1 MSVIDIGVTVSGLVV
16 IFFLAWFFFGPKKA
30 KKAEVKDGVQEVRI
44 TVKGG
49 YSPDVIRVKEGVPL
63 RLVFDRQEA
72 SDCSDRVVFPDFQ
85 TSKSLAPFATTTLE
99 FTPTKSGSFGFA
111 CGMNML
117 HGTLIVEQAG
127 VGPEGTD
134 EPTESHEAHVTF
146 AEAVGVGPKLEVGD
160 LSQAEFAII
169 GGVVTCPTCVV
180 NIESFLGD
188 VPGVDEVHVNFAA
201 KRVTVQYDPA
211 QATTEQ
217 MQQVIQDA
225 GYQIQ
230 PREEPGSQ
238 ETEEREASVRK
249 AERRNLTLR
258 VVVGAILTLPVL
270 YAGMVGGFIS
280 EDLVPA
286 LLDNNWFQL
295 GLITPVMVYAGW
307 PIHRTGWLILSR
319 RAADMNSLI
328 TIGTLAAFLYSLI
341 VTSAPGIFPE
351 GLREVYYESVGII
364 ITLIMLGRLLEAIA
378 KGGTSEAIRKLIG
391 LQAKTALVMRDGQE
405 MDVPIEAVQIG
416 DVVVVRPGEKV
427 PVDGEIIEGRSSLD
441 ELMVTG
447 ESIPVT
453 KGSGDTVIGATI
465 NQTGSFRFRATKV
478 GKDTMLAQI
487 IQLVEQ
493 AQGSKAPIQRLADVV
508 ASYFVPAVMFI
519 AVASFMVWFLF
530 GPDPAFTFALV
541 SGVAVLIIACP
552 CALGLATPLSIMV
565 STGKGAQNGILI
577 RSAEALE
584 TAHKLHTL
592 VLDKTGTIT
601 RGKPTLTDV
610 IAIGDLTEVD
620 LIRLVASAERSSEHP
635 LGQAIVEGAAERE
648 IQLVDPGDFQS
659 VTGKGVQ
666 VGVDGRQVLVGN
678 RRLLADAGIDTG
690 QMEQRAEE
698 LAEQGKTPMFVAVDG
713 KPGGIMAVA
722 DTVKEDSATAVAALQ
737 GLGLEVV
744 MITGDN
750 PRTAEAIARQ
760 VGISRVLAE
769 VMPQDKALEVKRL
782 QGEGKVVGMVGDGI
796 NDAPALAQA
805 DVGIAIGTGTDV
817 AIESSDITLISGEL
831 RGVVTA
837 ITLSRS
843 TMRNIKENLLFAF
856 GYNIL
861 GIPIAAGVLYPF
873 LEITLSPMI
882 AAAAMALSSLS
893 VTTNANRLRTYQRPA
908 LAAAGASR
916 SAKQTNVDVQ
926 GFEPEREEDTATV
939 KDVVCGMDIDPN
951 TAAAQTEHQG
961 KTYYFCS
968 HDCHAKFMSEP
979 QKYADKETIVDV
991 QSNEPERKEDMSTVK
1006 DVVCGMDIDSNTAA
1020 AQVEYEGKTYH
1031 FCSHDCHAKFMAEP
1045 QKYAS

>member
-1 MSVIDIGVTVSGLVV
+1 MSISEIGVTASGFVAIL
-16 IFFLAWFFFGPKKA
+16 FLAWFFFGPKRAISTELKG
-30 KKAEVKDGVQEVRI
+30 DVQEIRI

-85 TSKSLAPFATTTLE
+85 AGKSLVPFATTTLE

-117 HGTLIVEQAG
+117 HGTLIVEQNGAG
-127 VGPEGTD
+127 SEGTD
-134 EPTESHEAHVTF
+134 EPAERHVDHVAF
-146 AEAVGVGPKLEVGD
+146 AEAVGVGPRLEVGEI
-160 LSQAEFAII
+160 SRAEFAII
-169 GGVVTCPTCVV
+169 GGGVTCPTCVV

-188 VPGVDEVHVNFAA
+188 LPGVDEVHVNFAA
-201 KRVTVQYDPA
+201 ERVTVQYDPA

-225 GYQIQ
+225 GYRIQ
-230 PREEPGSQ
+230 PRDEPGSQ
-238 ETEEREASVRK
+238 ETEDLEAAVRK
-249 AERRNLTLR
+249 AERLNLTRR
-258 VVVGAILTLPVL
+258 VILGVALTLPVL

-295 GLITPVMVYAGW
+295 GLITPVMVISGW
-307 PIHRTGWLILSR
+307 PIHRTGWLILAK

-341 VTSAPGIFPE
+341 VTVSPGIFPE
-351 GLREVYYESVGII
+351 DLQEVYYESVGII

-391 LQAKTALVMRDGQE
+391 LQANTARVMRDGRE
-405 MDVPIEAVQIG
+405 TDVPIESVQIREI
-416 DVVVVRPGEKV
+416 VVVRPGEKV
-427 PVDGEIIEGRSSLD
+427 PVDGEIVEGRSTLD
-441 ELMVTG
+441 ESMVTG

-453 KGSGDTVIGATI
+453 KESGDTVIGATI
-465 NQTGSFRFRATKV
+465 NQTGAFRFRATRV

-519 AVASFMVWFLF
+519 AIVTFIVWFQF
-530 GPDPAFTFALV
+530 GPDPAATFALV
-541 SGVAVLIIACP
+541 SAVSVLIIACP

-584 TAHKLHTL
+584 TAHKLHIL
-592 VLDKTGTIT
+592 ILDKTGTIT
-601 RGKPTLTDV
+601 QGRPALTDV
-610 IAIGDLTEVD
+610 VIMGELPEAD

-635 LGQAIVEGAAERE
+635 LGQAIVEGAAERG
-648 IQLVDPGDFQS
+648 IQLAEPGDFHS
-659 VTGKGVQ
+659 VTGKGIQ
-666 VGVDGRQVLVGN
+666 VTVDGRHVLVGN

-690 QMEQRAEE
+690 EMEQRAEE
-698 LAEQGKTPMFVAVDG
+698 LAKQGKTPMFVAVDG
-713 KPGGIMAVA
+713 RPGGIMAVA
-722 DTVKEDSATAVAALQ
+722 DTVKEDSAAAVATLQ
-737 GLGLEVV
+737 SLGLEVV

-750 PRTAEAIARQ
+750 PRTAGAIARQ

-769 VMPQDKALEVKRL
+769 VLPQDKALEVRRL

-831 RGVVTA
+831 LGVVTA

-843 TMRNIKENLLFAF
+843 TMRNIKENLVFAF
-856 GYNIL
+856 GYNVI
-861 GIPIAAGVLYPF
+861 GIPIAAGLLYPF
-873 LEITLSPMI
+873 FEITLSPMI

-908 LAAAGASR
+908 LAAVGASVSVKPTTIEVR
-916 SAKQTNVDVQ
+916 
-926 GFEPEREEDTATV
+926 GHGPEEEEDVSTV

-951 TAAAQTEHQG
+951 TAAAKMEHQG
-961 KTYYFCS
+961 
-968 HDCHAKFMSEP
+968 E
-979 QKYADKETIVDV
+979 
-991 QSNEPERKEDMSTVK
+991 
-1006 DVVCGMDIDSNTAA
+1006 
-1020 AQVEYEGKTYH
+1020 TYH
-1031 FCSHDCHAKFMAEP
+1031 FCSNACHDKFMDEP

>member
-1 MSVIDIGVTVSGLVV
+1 MSVVEIAVTVSGFVAIL
-16 IFFLAWFFFGPKKA
+16 FLAWFFFGPKKA
-30 KKAEVKDGVQEVRI
+30 RQAEIKGTVQEIRI

-49 YSPDVIRVKEGVPL
+49 YSPDVIRVKEGLPL

-85 TSKSLAPFATTTLE
+85 ASKSLAPFATTTLE

-117 HGTLIVEQAG
+117 HGTLIVEQNGATLG
-127 VGPEGTD
+127 STNKPS
-134 EPTESHEAHVTF
+134 ESHADHLSF
-146 AEAVGVGPKLEVGD
+146 AEAVGVGPNLEVGD
-160 LSQAEFAII
+160 ISQAEFAII
-169 GGVVTCPTCVV
+169 GGGVTCPTCVV

-188 VPGVDEVHVNFAA
+188 LPGVDKVQVNFAA
-201 KRVTVQYDPA
+201 ERVTVQYDPA

-230 PREEPGSQ
+230 PREEPGSH
-238 ETEEREASVRK
+238 ETEDKEAAVRK
-249 AERRNLTLR
+249 TERRNLSLR
-258 VVVGAILTLPVL
+258 VILGAILTLPVL

-280 EDLVPA
+280 QDLVPA
-286 LLDNNWFQL
+286 LLTNNWIQL

-307 PIHRTGWLILSR
+307 PIHRTGWQILAK

-328 TIGTLAAFLYSLI
+328 TIGTLAAFIYSLV
-341 VTSAPGIFPE
+341 VTVSPGVFPE
-351 GLREVYYESVGII
+351 GLRDVYYESVGVI

-391 LQAKTALVMRDGQE
+391 LQAKTALIIRDGQE
-405 MDVPIEAVQIG
+405 IDVPIEAVQIG
-416 DVVVVRPGEKV
+416 DIVVVRPGEKV
-427 PVDGEIIEGRSSLD
+427 PVDGEITEGRSSLD
-441 ELMVTG
+441 ESMVTG

-453 KGSGDTVIGATI
+453 KGTGDTVIGATI

-487 IQLVEQ
+487 IRLVEQ
-493 AQGSKAPIQRLADVV
+493 AQGSKAPIQRLADLI
-508 ASYFVPAVMFI
+508 ASYFVPAVMFLT
-519 AVASFMVWFLF
+519 VATFVVWFLF

-541 SGVAVLIIACP
+541 SGVSVLIIACP

-584 TAHKLHTL
+584 TAHKVGTL

-601 RGKPTLTDV
+601 RGEPTLTDV
-610 IAIGDLTEVD
+610 IAMGDLEETD

-635 LGQAIVEGAAERE
+635 LGQAIVEGAAERG
-648 IQLVDPGDFQS
+648 IRLVEPSDFQS
-659 VTGKGVQ
+659 ITGKGIQ
-666 VGVDGRQVLVGN
+666 VMVEGRQILVGN
-678 RRLLADAGIDTG
+678 QRLLADAGIETKE
-690 QMEQRAEE
+690 MERRAEE
-698 LAEQGKTPMFVAVDG
+698 LSGQGKTPMFVAVDG
-713 KPGGIMAVA
+713 QPGGVVAVA
-722 DTVKEDSATAVAALQ
+722 DTVKEDSAAAVATLKS
-737 GLGLEVV
+737 LGLEVV
-744 MITGDN
+744 MMTGDN

-769 VMPQDKALEVKRL
+769 VLPQDKALEVKRL
-782 QGEGKVVGMVGDGI
+782 QGEAKVVGMVGDGI

-831 RGVVTA
+831 QGVATA

-843 TMRNIKENLLFAF
+843 TMRNIRENLVFAF
-856 GYNIL
+856 AYNIV
-861 GIPIAAGVLYPF
+861 GIPIAAGLLYPF
-873 LEITLSPMI
+873 FGITLSPMI

-908 LAAAGASR
+908 LAAGGVSGGENR
-916 SAKQTNVDVQ
+916 IIIDVQ
-926 GFEPEREEDTATV
+926 KYEPEEVKDLSTV

-951 TAAAQTEHQG
+951 SASSQMEHQG

-968 HDCHAKFMSEP
+968 DDCHDKFVAEP
-979 QKYADKETIVDV
+979 ENYADK
-991 QSNEPERKEDMSTVK
+991 QTV
-1006 DVVCGMDIDSNTAA
+1006 G
-1020 AQVEYEGKTYH
+1020 
-1031 FCSHDCHAKFMAEP
+1031 
-1045 QKYAS
+1045 

>member
-1 MSVIDIGVTVSGLVV
+1 MSALDVGVTLGGIVAIV
-16 IFFLAWFFFGPKKA
+16 FLAWFFFGPKKA
-30 KKAEVKDGVQEVRI
+30 RQAEVKGNVQEIRI

-49 YSPDVIRVKEGVPL
+49 YSPDVIRVREGVPL

-85 TSKSLAPFATTTLE
+85 ASKSLAAFGTTTLE
-99 FTPTKSGSFGFA
+99 FTPDKSGRFGFA

-117 HGTLIVEQAG
+117 HGTIIVEQDG
-127 VGPEGTD
+127 DGSDSTD
-134 EPTESHEAHVTF
+134 EPSQSHTDHVTF
-146 AEAVGVGPKLEVGD
+146 AEAVGVGPQLEVGK
-160 LSQAEFAII
+160 LAQVEFSIL
-169 GGVVTCPTCVV
+169 GGSVTCPTCVV
-180 NIESFLGD
+180 NIEAFLD
-188 VPGVDEVHVNFAA
+188 ELPGVDEVHVNFAA
-201 KRVTVQYDPA
+201 ERVTVQYDPA
-211 QATTEQ
+211 QVSVGQ
-217 MQQVIQDA
+217 MQQVIRDA
-225 GYQIQ
+225 GYRVQ

-238 ETEEREASVRK
+238 ETEDREAALRK

-258 VVVGAILTLPVL
+258 VIAGAILTLPVL
-270 YAGMVGGFIS
+270 YAEMVGGFIS
-280 EDLVPA
+280 QDLVPA

-295 GLITPVMVYAGW
+295 GLITPVMVYSGW
-307 PIHRTGWLILSR
+307 PIHRTGWLILAK

-328 TIGTLAAFLYSLI
+328 TIGTLAAFSYSLT
-341 VTSAPGIFPE
+341 VTVSPGIFPE
-351 GLREVYYESVGII
+351 DLQEVYYESVGVI

-378 KGGTSEAIRKLIG
+378 KGGTTEAIRKLIG
-391 LQAKTALVMRDGQE
+391 LQAKTARVMRDGQE
-405 MDVPIEAVQIG
+405 MDVPVEGVQIA
-416 DVVVVRPGEKV
+416 DIVVVRPGEKV

-441 ELMVTG
+441 ESMVTG

-453 KGSGDTVIGATI
+453 KGTGDTVIGATI

-478 GKDTMLAQI
+478 GKNTMLAQI

-493 AQGSKAPIQRLADVV
+493 AQGSKAPIQRVADLI

-519 AVASFMVWFLF
+519 TVATFIIWFHF

-541 SGVAVLIIACP
+541 SGVSVLIIACP
-552 CALGLATPLSIMV
+552 CALGLATPFSIMV
-565 STGKGAQNGILI
+565 GTGKGAQNGILI

-584 TAHKLHTL
+584 TAHKLQTL

-601 RGKPTLTDV
+601 RGKPALTDV
-610 IAIGDLTEVD
+610 IAMGDLKEAD

-648 IQLVDPGDFQS
+648 IQLGEPGDFQS
-659 VTGKGVQ
+659 VTGKGIQ
-666 VGVDGRQVLVGN
+666 VGVNGRQVLVGN

-690 QMEQRAEE
+690 QMDQRAEE
-698 LAEQGKTPMFVAVDG
+698 LAEQGKAPMFVAVDG

-722 DTVKEDSATAVAALQ
+722 DTAKKDSAAAVATLQ

-769 VMPQDKALEVKRL
+769 VLPQDKALEVKRL
-782 QGEGKVVGMVGDGI
+782 QGEGKLVGMVGDGI

-831 RGVVTA
+831 QGVVTA

-843 TMRNIKENLLFAF
+843 TMRNIKENLVFAF
-856 GYNIL
+856 GYNIV
-861 GIPIAAGVLYPF
+861 GIPIAAGLLYPF
-873 LEITLSPMI
+873 FGITLSPMI

-893 VTTNANRLRTYQRPA
+893 VTGNANRLRTYKRPA
-908 LAAAGASR
+908 LAPAGAPGSE
-916 SAKQTNVDVQ
+916 KQTIIDVHSY
-926 GFEPEREEDTATV
+926 EPEKEKDMATV

-951 TAAAQTEHQG
+951 TAAFQ
-961 KTYYFCS
+961 
-968 HDCHAKFMSEP
+968 
-979 QKYADKETIVDV
+979 VDGV
-991 QSNEPERKEDMSTVK
+991 GWQ
-1006 DVVCGMDIDSNTAA
+1006 
-1020 AQVEYEGKTYH
+1020 
-1031 FCSHDCHAKFMAEP
+1031 
-1045 QKYAS
+1045 

>member
-1 MSVIDIGVTVSGLVV
+1 MSVIDIGVTVSGFVAIL
-16 IFFLAWFFFGPKKA
+16 FLAWFFFGPKKA
-30 KKAEVKDGVQEVRI
+30 KEAEVKGNVQEIRI

-72 SDCSDRVVFPDFQ
+72 SDCSDRVVPDFQ
-85 TSKSLAPFATTTLE
+85 ASKSLAPFATTTLE

-117 HGTLIVEQAG
+117 HGTLIVEQDG
-127 VGPEGTD
+127 VGSDGIGEPSEGHGG
-134 EPTESHEAHVTF
+134 HEAHVTF
-146 AEAVGVGPKLEVGD
+146 AEAVGVGPKLDVGN

-169 GGVVTCPTCVV
+169 GGGVTCPTCVV

-188 VPGVDEVHVNFAA
+188 LPGVDKVQVNFAA
-201 KRVTVQYDPA
+201 ERITVQYDPA

-217 MQQVIQDA
+217 MQQVIKDA

-230 PREEPGSQ
+230 SREEPGSQ
-238 ETEEREASVRK
+238 ETEEKEAAIRK

-258 VVVGAILTLPVL
+258 VIVGAILTLPVL

-280 EDLVPA
+280 QGLVPA
-286 LLDNNWFQL
+286 LLNNNWFQL
-295 GLITPVMVYAGW
+295 VLITPVMVYAGW

-328 TIGTLAAFLYSLI
+328 TIGTLAAFLYSLV
-341 VTSAPGIFPE
+341 VTVSPGVFPE
-351 GLREVYYESVGII
+351 GLQEVYYESVGVI

-391 LQAKTALVMRDGQE
+391 LQAKTARVMRDGQE
-405 MDVPIEAVQIG
+405 MDVQIEAVQIG
-416 DVVVVRPGEKV
+416 DIVVVRPGEKV
-427 PVDGEIIEGRSSLD
+427 PVDGEITEGRSSLD
-441 ELMVTG
+441 ESMVTG

-453 KGSGDTVIGATI
+453 KGTGDTVIGATI

-493 AQGSKAPIQRLADVV
+493 AQGSKAPIQRLADLI
-508 ASYFVPAVMFI
+508 ASYFVPAVMFLT
-519 AVASFMVWFLF
+519 VATFIVWFLF

-541 SGVAVLIIACP
+541 SGVSVLIIACP

-584 TAHKLHTL
+584 TAHKLDTL

-610 IAIGDLTEVD
+610 VAMGDLEETD

-635 LGQAIVEGAAERE
+635 LGLAIVEGAAERE
-648 IQLVDPGDFQS
+648 IQLVEPDDFQS
-659 VTGKGVQ
+659 VTGKGIQ
-666 VGVDGRQVLVGN
+666 VTVEGRLVLVGN
-678 RRLLADAGIDTG
+678 RRLLADAGIETEE
-690 QMEQRAEE
+690 MERQAEE
-698 LAEQGKTPMFVAVDG
+698 LAGQGKTPMFVAIDG
-713 KPGGIMAVA
+713 QPGGVVAVA
-722 DTVKEDSATAVAALQ
+722 DTVKEDSAAAVATLQ

-744 MITGDN
+744 MMTGDN

-769 VMPQDKALEVKRL
+769 VLPQDKSLEVKRL
-782 QGEGKVVGMVGDGI
+782 QGEGKIVGMVGDGI

-805 DVGIAIGTGTDV
+805 DVGVAIGTGTDV

-831 RGVVTA
+831 QGVVTA

-843 TMRNIKENLLFAF
+843 TMRNIKENLVFAF
-856 GYNIL
+856 AYNII
-861 GIPIAAGVLYPF
+861 GIPIAAGLLYPF
-873 LEITLSPMI
+873 FGITLSPMI

-908 LAAAGASR
+908 LAAAEASG
-916 SAKQTNVDVQ
+916 SENQTIINVQ
-926 GFEPEREEDTATV
+926 SYEPEKEKNMATV

-951 TAAAQTEHQG
+951 TADSQMEHQ
-961 KTYYFCS
+961 
-968 HDCHAKFMSEP
+968 
-979 QKYADKETIVDV
+979 
-991 QSNEPERKEDMSTVK
+991 
-1006 DVVCGMDIDSNTAA
+1006 
-1020 AQVEYEGKTYH
+1020 GKTYH
-1031 FCSHDCHAKFMAEP
+1031 FCSSACHDKFMAEP
-1045 QKYAS
+1045 EKYASQMVETGR